1 MCIIKRYAINEIKC
15 EEEEEKKKNILSE
28 EREYLF

>member
-15 EEEEEKKKNILSE
+15 EEEEKKKNILSE

>member
-15 EEEEEKKKNILSE
+15 EEEEKKNILSE